1 MLQVSAKA
9 HEVLTS
15 KVKIKPKF
23 LSFHESLGDDSF
35 TTLSSNECFSTSPN
49 EESSKKHVFWDIKHK
64 NFAKRLVA
72 RENGLLQM
80 IAKGKIFI
88 ATKLNVYKN
97 AK

>member
-23 LSFHESLGDDSF
+23 LSFLESLGDDSF

-49 EESSKKHVFWDIKHK
+49 EESSKKHFFWDKKHK
-64 NFAKRLVA
+64 SFAKGLVV

-80 IAKGKIFI
+80 IAKVKIFS
-88 ATKLNVYKN
+88 ATKLNIFKN
-97 AK
+97 IK